1 MVLIY
6 LVVGLFVDEYQNINI
21 VLFLDF
27 DFGDEGDQLLDDII
41 IYWEN
46 DDILEEIMLYY
57 DFDND
62 FGVFLII
69 IKKNRYLC
77 IVIYILYC
85 YYNRKFMIVL
95 FIQMNLFMDWLMK
108 NVVIVFYYSCL
119 MLWWGFFYMVQINVE
134 RFNNG
139 E

>member
-1 MVLIY
+1 MVFIY
-6 LVVGLFVDEYQNINI
+6 LVVGLFFDEYQNINI

-69 IKKNRYLC
+69 IKKKLDIYVLLFIYY
-77 IVIYILYC
+77 IVII
-85 YYNRKFMIVL
+85 IG
-95 FIQMNLFMDWLMK
+95 INL
-108 NVVIVFYYSCL
+108 
-119 MLWWGFFYMVQINVE
+119 
-134 RFNNG
+134 
-139 E
+139 

>member
-1 MVLIY
+1 
-6 LVVGLFVDEYQNINI
+6 
-21 VLFLDF
+21 
-27 DFGDEGDQLLDDII
+27 
-41 IYWEN
+41 
-46 DDILEEIMLYY
+46 MLYY

-108 NVVIVFYYSCL
+108 NVVIVFYCSCL

>member
-6 LVVGLFVDEYQNINI
+6 LVVGLFFDEYQNINI

-69 IKKNRYLC
+69 IKKKFRYLC

-95 FIQMNLFMDWLMK
+95 FIQMNLFMDQWMK
-108 NVVIVFYYSCL
+108 NVVILCFIIV
-119 MLWWGFFYMVQINVE
+119 V
-134 RFNNG
+134 
-139 E
+139 

>member
-1 MVLIY
+1 MVFIY
-6 LVVGLFVDEYQNINI
+6 LVVGFFFDEYQNINI

-27 DFGDEGDQLLDDII
+27 DFGDEGDQSLDDII

-69 IKKNRYLC
+69 IKKKQ
-77 IVIYILYC
+77 IFMYC
-85 YYNRKFMIVL
+85 YLYIILL
-95 FIQMNLFMDWLMK
+95 F
-108 NVVIVFYYSCL
+108 
-119 MLWWGFFYMVQINVE
+119 
-134 RFNNG
+134 
-139 E
+139 

>member
-1 MVLIY
+1 MVFIY
-6 LVVGLFVDEYQNINI
+6 LVVGLFFDEYQNINI

-69 IKKNRYLC
+69 IKKKQ
-77 IVIYILYC
+77 IFMYC
-85 YYNRKFMIVL
+85 YLYIIL
-95 FIQMNLFMDWLMK
+95 LL
-108 NVVIVFYYSCL
+108 
-119 MLWWGFFYMVQINVE
+119 
-134 RFNNG
+134 
-139 E
+139 

>member
-1 MVLIY
+1 
-6 LVVGLFVDEYQNINI
+6 
-21 VLFLDF
+21 
-27 DFGDEGDQLLDDII
+27 
-41 IYWEN
+41 
-46 DDILEEIMLYY
+46 MLYY

-95 FIQMNLFMDWLMK
+95 FIQMNLFMDQWMK
-108 NVVIVFYYSCL
+108 NVVIVFYCSCL

-139 E
+139 K